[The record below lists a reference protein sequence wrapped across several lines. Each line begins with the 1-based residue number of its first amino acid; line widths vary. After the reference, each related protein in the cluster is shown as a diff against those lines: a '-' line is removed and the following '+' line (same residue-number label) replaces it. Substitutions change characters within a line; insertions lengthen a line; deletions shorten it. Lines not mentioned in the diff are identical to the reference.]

1 MQVQSYKTIT
11 TGATPIV
18 PASIATGAANN
29 SVIRSVEICNNSET
43 NATVVIQRQ
52 DAEVSPTTYGTMTL
66 VLEAGDYVVLFVGA
80 QIILP
85 ADHVL
90 QVGSDQDDVEIIA
103 NVIDL

>member
-18 PASIATGAANN
+18 PAAIATGADNN
-29 SVIRSVEICNNSET
+29 SVIRSVEICNNSGT
-43 NATVVIQRQ
+43 DATVVIQRQ
-52 DAEVSPTTYGTMTL
+52 DAEVSPTVYGTVTL
-66 VLEAGDYVVLFVGA
+66 VLDAGDYVTMFVGA
-80 QIILP
+80 QVILP
-85 ADHVL
+85 AGHEL

>member
-29 SVIRSVEICNNSET
+29 SVIRSVEICNNSGT
-43 NATVVIQRQ
+43 DATVVVQRQ
-52 DAEVSPTTYGTMTL
+52 DAELTPNTYGTMTM
-66 VLEAGDYVVLFVGA
+66 VLEVGDYVTVFVGA
-80 QIILP
+80 QVILP
-85 ADHVL
+85 VSHEL